1 MHDYYRIAKVS
12 RASARRRT
20 HVPAWAFVSHATP
33 GLPRAAQTSAIH
45 LVRALEPERPS
56 RRADVVLRDEV
67 ALDFPSTRQ
76 ALDHARRDFA
86 EVEAPGVD
94 LSVDVVLTPLEARRS
109 KRVPLCL
116 HLPCLC
122 DACGGRGGTWNDP
135 CATCAGE
142 GTAPAPRYVVVRIPA
157 SSADGARLTYRF
169 VMPYGTPV
177 RLEVRLVVR

>member
-1 MHDYYRIAKVS
+1 MHDYYRIAEVS
-12 RASARRRT
+12 RASATRRV
-20 HVPAWAFVSHATP
+20 HVPGWAFVSHVVPGQARKTP
-33 GLPRAAQTSAIH
+33 ASAIH
-45 LVRALEPERPS
+45 LVRALEPERPA
-56 RRADVVLRDEV
+56 RPADRVLRDEV

-86 EVEAPGVD
+86 DVEAAGVQ

-135 CATCAGE
+135 CAACDGAG
-142 GTAPAPRYVVVRIPA
+142 TLPAARYVVVRVPA
-157 SSADGARLTYRF
+157 HSVDGTRLAYRF

>member
-1 MHDYYRIAKVS
+1 M
-12 RASARRRT
+12 
-20 HVPAWAFVSHATP
+20 
-33 GLPRAAQTSAIH
+33 
-45 LVRALEPERPS
+45 
-56 RRADVVLRDEV
+56 LRDEV

-94 LSVDVVLTPLEARRS
+94 LAVDVVLTPLEARRS

-116 HLPCLC
+116 QLPCLC
-122 DACGGRGGTWNDP
+122 DACAGRGGTWNHP

-157 SSADGARLTYRF
+157 SSVDGARLTYRF

-177 RLEVRLVVR
+177 RLEVRLGRFAPRRQGELQVRCDSVTLGNAPKRFRFTVAGRG